1 MAAGGMLCVSSSPTA
16 SASVARGRRQR
27 RRSVEVRCSS
37 VAAAGPGGPVEDHY
51 RTLQLPPGATKG
63 EVKRAFRRLA
73 LTVRL
78 AGSAPAS
85 RYHPDVS
92 KESDSGVH
100 FQRINVAYQMVMGNM
115 REAEERLEYW
125 RLKYGLDDEDL
136 DKYRNHLNDEDDD
149 EWFDV

>member
-1 MAAGGMLCVSSSPTA
+1 MSSSPTA

-51 RTLQLPPGATKG
+51 RTLRLPPGATKG

-85 RYHPDVS
+85 RVFFFSFIFQLLQNILLMRGWRAEEIFFSLAVLGVQYHPDVS

-100 FQRINVAYQMVMGNM
+100 FQRINVAYQVISN
-115 REAEERLEYW
+115 
-125 RLKYGLDDEDL
+125 
-136 DKYRNHLNDEDDD
+136 
-149 EWFDV
+149 

>member
-51 RTLQLPPGATKG
+51 RTLRLPPGATKG

-85 RYHPDVS
+85 RVFFFSFIFQLLQNILLMRGWRAEEIFFSLAVLGVQYHPDVS

-100 FQRINVAYQMVMGNM
+100 FQRINVAYQVIS
-115 REAEERLEYW
+115 
-125 RLKYGLDDEDL
+125 K
-136 DKYRNHLNDEDDD
+136 
-149 EWFDV
+149 

>member
-1 MAAGGMLCVSSSPTA
+1 MLCVSSSPTA

-85 RYHPDVS
+85 RVFFFSFIFQLLQNILLMRGWRAEEIFFSLAVLGVQYHPDVS

-100 FQRINVAYQMVMGNM
+100 FQRINVAYQVISN
-115 REAEERLEYW
+115 
-125 RLKYGLDDEDL
+125 
-136 DKYRNHLNDEDDD
+136 
-149 EWFDV
+149 

>member
-85 RYHPDVS
+85 RGFFFSFIFQLLQIILLMRGRREEEIFFSLAVLGVQYHPDVS

-100 FQRINVAYQMVMGNM
+100 FQRINVAYQVISN
-115 REAEERLEYW
+115 
-125 RLKYGLDDEDL
+125 
-136 DKYRNHLNDEDDD
+136 
-149 EWFDV
+149 

>member
-85 RYHPDVS
+85 RVFFFSFIFQLLQNILLMRGWRAEEIFFSLAVLGVQYHPDVS

-100 FQRINVAYQMVMGNM
+100 FQRINVAYQVISN
-115 REAEERLEYW
+115 
-125 RLKYGLDDEDL
+125 
-136 DKYRNHLNDEDDD
+136 
-149 EWFDV
+149 

>member
-51 RTLQLPPGATKG
+51 RTLRLPPGATKG

-85 RYHPDVS
+85 RVFFFSFIFQLLQNILLMRGWRAEEIFFSLAVLGVQYHPDVS

-100 FQRINVAYQMVMGNM
+100 FQRINVAYQVISN
-115 REAEERLEYW
+115 
-125 RLKYGLDDEDL
+125 
-136 DKYRNHLNDEDDD
+136 
-149 EWFDV
+149 

>member
-37 VAAAGPGGPVEDHY
+37 VAAAGPGGPVEEHY
-51 RTLQLPPGATKG
+51 RTLRLPPGATKG

-73 LTVRL
+73 LT
-78 AGSAPAS
+78 
-85 RYHPDVS
+85 YHPDVS

>member
-1 MAAGGMLCVSSSPTA
+1 MSSSPTA

-85 RYHPDVS
+85 RVFFFSFIFQLLQNILLMRGWRAEEIFFSLAVLGVQYHPDVS

-100 FQRINVAYQMVMGNM
+100 FQRINVAYQVISN
-115 REAEERLEYW
+115 
-125 RLKYGLDDEDL
+125 
-136 DKYRNHLNDEDDD
+136 
-149 EWFDV
+149 